1 MIAKVMNKSKIK
13 ILNLMEKTCSSSKNF
28 ELRAKIFIDSKKL

>member
-13 ILNLMEKTCSSSKNF
+13 TLTLMDKTCSLSKNF
-28 ELRAKIFIDSKKL
+28 ELRAKTFN